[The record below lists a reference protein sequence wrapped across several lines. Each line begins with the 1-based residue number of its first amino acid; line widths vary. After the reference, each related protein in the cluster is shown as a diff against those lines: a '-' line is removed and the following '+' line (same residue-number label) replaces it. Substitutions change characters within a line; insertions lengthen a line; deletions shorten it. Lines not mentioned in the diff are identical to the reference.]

1 MSGPDRRTTP
11 ATDRVALERLRG
23 ILDRP
28 AYVPGEA
35 ARVRVPLTDIC
46 TEPGGARDRQMLLGR
61 AVTVIDREGS
71 WAFIED
77 ENLFCGW
84 VAAADIGPAA
94 PPTHRVAVPATHVY
108 PSAQMKQR
116 PLHRL
121 SLGARV
127 AVTGIAEAWA
137 ALQGGGHVPAAHL
150 DAQPATDAAGV
161 ASLLIG
167 TPYLW
172 GGNSRDG
179 IDCSGLVQLSLNA
192 CGRTCPGDSDLQRA
206 IGHEVTGPVQRG
218 DLFFWPGHVAMA
230 LDADTMIH
238 ATAHGMAVITEPVA
252 QARARIEADAG
263 LPLLTI
269 RRP

>member
-1 MSGPDRRTTP
+1 MSLDRRTTP

-23 ILDRP
+23 VIDRP
-28 AYVPGEA
+28 AYTKGEA
-35 ARVRVPLTDIC
+35 ARVIVPLADIC
-46 TEPGGARDRQMLLGR
+46 TAPAGPRDRQMLMGR
-61 AVTVIDREGS
+61 AVTVVDREGA

-84 VAAADIGPAA
+84 VDASHIGPATA
-94 PPTHRVAVPATHVY
+94 PTHRVAVPACHVY
-108 PSAQMKQR
+108 ATADIKQR
-116 PLHRL
+116 PLARL

-127 AVTGIAEAWA
+127 AVAGVQGDWA
-137 ALQGGGHVPAAHL
+137 RLEDGTHIPAAHL
-150 DAQPATDAAGV
+150 DASPATDAAGV

-192 CGRTCPGDSDLQRA
+192 CGVICPGDSDLQRV
-206 IGHEVTGPVQRG
+206 IGQEAGGPHRRG

-238 ATAHGMAVITEPVA
+238 ATAFGMAVITEPIA
-252 QARARIEADAG
+252 TCRARIEAT

-269 RRP
+269 RRL

>member
-1 MSGPDRRTTP
+1 MSLDRRTTP
-11 ATDRVALERLRG
+11 ATGRVALDRLRC

-28 AYVPGEA
+28 AYTAGEA
-35 ARVRVPLTDIC
+35 ARVIVPLTDIC
-46 TEPGGARDRQMLLGR
+46 TAPAGPRDRQMPMGR
-61 AVTVIDREGS
+61 AVTVVDREGG

-84 VAAADIGPAA
+84 VDAAHIAPAPA
-94 PPTHRVAVPATHVY
+94 PTHRVAVPATHVY
-108 PSAQMKQR
+108 ASPEVKQR
-116 PLHRL
+116 PLMRL

-127 AVTGIAEAWA
+127 AVAGIEDDWARLDTGNHI
-137 ALQGGGHVPAAHL
+137 PAAHL
-150 DAQPATDAAGV
+150 DARPAPDAPGV
-161 ASLLIG
+161 ARQLIG

-192 CGRTCPGDSDLQRA
+192 CGVHCPGDSDLQRV
-206 IGHEVTGPVQRG
+206 IGQEATGATRPG

-230 LDADTMIH
+230 LDAVTMIH
-238 ATAHGMAVITEPVA
+238 ATAFGMAVITEPIA
-252 QARARIEADAG
+252 TCRARIEAT

>member
-1 MSGPDRRTTP
+1 MSLDRRTTP

-28 AYVPGEA
+28 AYTAGEA
-35 ARVRVPLTDIC
+35 ARVIVPLTDIC
-46 TEPGGARDRQMLLGR
+46 TAPAGPRDRQMLLGR
-61 AVTVIDREGS
+61 AVTVVDREGG

-84 VAAADIGPAA
+84 VDEADIGPAPA
-94 PPTHRVAVPATHVY
+94 PTHRVAVPAAHVY
-108 PSAQMKQR
+108 ASPDIKQR
-116 PLHRL
+116 PLARL

-127 AVTGIAEAWA
+127 AVAGIEGDWA
-137 ALQGGGHVPAAHL
+137 ALETGGHIPAVHL
-150 DAQPATDAAGV
+150 DAQPAPDAPGV
-161 ASLLIG
+161 ARLLIG
-167 TPYLW
+167 TPYVW

-192 CGRTCPGDSDLQRA
+192 CGVTCPGDSDLQRA
-206 IGHEVTGPVQRG
+206 IGQEASGPHQPG

-230 LDADTMIH
+230 LDSDTMIH
-238 ATAHGMAVITEPVA
+238 ATAFGMAVITEPIA
-252 QARARIEADAG
+252 TCRARIEAT

>member
-1 MSGPDRRTTP
+1 MSFDRRTTP

-28 AYVPGEA
+28 AYTAGET
-35 ARVRVPLTDIC
+35 ARVIVPLTDIC
-46 TEPGGARDRQMLLGR
+46 TAPAGPRDRQMLLGR
-61 AVTVIDREGS
+61 AVTVIDREGG

-84 VAAADIGPAA
+84 VDAADIGPAPA
-94 PPTHRVAVPATHVY
+94 PTHRVAVPAAHVY
-108 PSAQMKQR
+108 ASPDIKQR
-116 PLHRL
+116 PLARL

-127 AVTGIAEAWA
+127 AVAGIEGDWA
-137 ALQGGGHVPAAHL
+137 ALETGGHVPAVHL
-150 DAQPATDAAGV
+150 DARPAADAPGV
-161 ASLLIG
+161 ARLLIG

-192 CGRTCPGDSDLQRA
+192 CGVTCPGDSDLQRA
-206 IGHEVTGPVQRG
+206 IGQEASGATRPG

-230 LDADTMIH
+230 LDGDTMIH
-238 ATAHGMAVITEPVA
+238 ATAFGMAVISEPIA
-252 QARARIEADAG
+252 TCRARIEAT